1 MKERIQRRRKEQL
14 LLDCRRKEGNMK
26 KEKGSMGDML
36 AACICMLAMTVLMLS
51 YMGSVGVVFQKAAVS
66 QLARKYI
73 LRMETVGEL
82 TAADRTVLLQEL
94 ESLGATEIT
103 LEGTSGKAAY
113 GEPIELRIRGKLK
126 DTYEFEEKRVS
137 TAKN

>member
-1 MKERIQRRRKEQL
+1 
-14 LLDCRRKEGNMK
+14 
-26 KEKGSMGDML
+26 MGDML

-51 YMGSVGVVFQKAAVS
+51 YMGSVGLVFQKAAVS

-126 DTYEFEEKRVS
+126 DAYEFEEKRVS

>member
-1 MKERIQRRRKEQL
+1 
-14 LLDCRRKEGNMK
+14 MK

-51 YMGSVGVVFQKAAVS
+51 YMGSVGLVFQKAAVS

-126 DTYEFEEKRVS
+126 DAYEFEEKRVS